1 MWGSG
6 DDDATRRGEV
16 GVDDGGR
23 GRGDAGMTARLGL
36 TMVGLRG
43 TNNEG

>member
-6 DDDATRRGEV
+6 DNDATGRSEV

-23 GRGDAGMTARLGL
+23 GRGDAGMTARLG
-36 TMVGLRG
+36 
-43 TNNEG
+43 